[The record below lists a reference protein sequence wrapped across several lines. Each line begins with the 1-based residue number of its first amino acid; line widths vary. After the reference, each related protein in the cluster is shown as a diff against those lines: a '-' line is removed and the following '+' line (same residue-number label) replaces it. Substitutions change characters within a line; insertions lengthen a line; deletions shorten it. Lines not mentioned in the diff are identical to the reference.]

1 MKRSTMRDAGYDG
14 PMSLL
19 IDVVI
24 AAAGSGRRLAH
35 DRPKAFV
42 ELGGQPMLAPSLE
55 AAVAIGARRTVV
67 TVPADDSDAW
77 AEEVRAMAAGRP
89 VVAVP
94 GGPSRQASVFEGLKA
109 LRRLAAEAAQPAPAT
124 VLVHDAARPAASLG
138 LWRRVAAAAD
148 AAGAA
153 VPALPSVDSLKRVD
167 GAGSIVASLDRTTI
181 VRAQTPQGFRFDWL
195 LEAHEAAA
203 GGPEASDDAA
213 LLERLGRRVTTV
225 AGEAANLKVTT
236 ADDLAAL
243 ARASLLPTA
252 AIRVG
257 YGYDIH
263 PLVEGRRLVLG
274 GVEIEHDRGLMGHS
288 DADSL
293 AHAIADALLGA
304 AGLGDIGKWFP
315 AEDPRWAGADSL
327 DLLAK
332 VVEQL
337 AAAGYRPVNVDAT
350 ILAERPRLAP
360 HLETMGERLAKAMGI
375 DAGAVNVKATRGEGI
390 GGIGRGEGIAAH
402 AVATVA
408 RG

>member
-1 MKRSTMRDAGYDG
+1 
-14 PMSLL
+14 MSSP

-24 AAAGSGRRLAH
+24 AAAGSGRRLAR

-42 ELGGQPMLAPSLE
+42 EFGGRPMLLRSLE
-55 AAVAIGARRTVV
+55 AAAAIGARRTVV
-67 TVPADDSDAW
+67 TVPAADPDPW

-124 VLVHDAARPAASLG
+124 VLVHDAARPCASLD
-138 LWRRVAAAAD
+138 LWHRVADAVD

-153 VPALPSVDSLKRVD
+153 VPVLPSVDSLKRVD
-167 GAGSIVASLDRTTI
+167 GAGGIVASVDRATI

-195 LEAHEAAA
+195 LEAHETAAA

-213 LLERLGRRVTTV
+213 LLERLGRRVATV
-225 AGEAANLKVTT
+225 AGEAANIKVTT
-236 ADDLAAL
+236 AADLAAL
-243 ARASLLPTA
+243 ARSSFLPAA

-274 GVEIEHDRGLMGHS
+274 GVQIEHDRGLMGHS

-304 AGLGDIGKWFP
+304 AGLGDIGKLFP

-327 DLLAK
+327 ELLAK

-337 AAAGYRPVNVDAT
+337 AAAGYRPLNVDAT

-375 DAGAVNVKATRGEGI
+375 DAGAVNVKATRGEGM
-390 GGIGRGEGIAAH
+390 GVIGRGEGIAAH